1 MRKSAKA
8 LLLGGFLFSMGSLA
22 GPARAGTELITVP
35 IILGDYYVWAYDE
48 AIQDHADIYGWS
60 TAGVDALGWGIY
72 LFSADEAGMKM
83 VNVAG
88 ISKTVYP
95 LATLL
100 WASDGPTRERAWI
113 ALGTHTATLLTL
125 ELLGRPA
132 LSINT
137 SMGPRHDGTGMELA
151 FKF

>member
-1 MRKSAKA
+1 
-8 LLLGGFLFSMGSLA
+8 MGSLA

-35 IILGDYYVWAYDE
+35 VILGDYYVWAYDE

-60 TAGVDALGWGIY
+60 TAGVDALGWGVY
-72 LFSADEAGMKM
+72 LLSADEAGMKL

-100 WASDGPTRERAWI
+100 WASDGPTRERVWI